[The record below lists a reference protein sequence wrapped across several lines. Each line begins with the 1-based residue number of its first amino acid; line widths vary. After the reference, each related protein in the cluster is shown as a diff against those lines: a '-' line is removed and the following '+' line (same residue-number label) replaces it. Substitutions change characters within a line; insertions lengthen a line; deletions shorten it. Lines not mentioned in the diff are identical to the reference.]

1 MGRGRLFIIS
11 LLLTVHNVGYQQCWE
26 LPQYCILG
34 KGSSSARWHAESVY
48 GVRGDFEYLQADGGT
63 SVPSPGF
70 VIKSL
75 TLVAGLL
82 WIHVGLGLSC
92 LHLCI

>member
-1 MGRGRLFIIS
+1 MLSQIGNSSKGSRRILYVIHRYFIKKKKKVGRGRLFIIS

-48 GVRGDFEYLQADGGT
+48 GVRGDFEYL
-63 SVPSPGF
+63 
-70 VIKSL
+70 
-75 TLVAGLL
+75 
-82 WIHVGLGLSC
+82 
-92 LHLCI
+92 